1 MPICSII
8 TDDKGANM
16 PYFKED
22 LMRYADALHFTD
34 PGCELL
40 VLGHI
45 TCHKLLEISPL
56 VRPTTPHVADW
67 AVR

>member
-1 MPICSII
+1 VPICSII

-16 PYFKED
+16 PCFKED
-22 LMRYADALHFTD
+22 LMRYADALHLTE

-40 VLGHI
+40 ALGHI
-45 TCHKLLEISPL
+45 TKLLEISL
-56 VRPTTPHVADW
+56 RFRPTPPHVADW